1 MVMNNFGKRNFMQ
14 PMGRL
19 GMALM
24 MGPYFFLFETIGG
37 VFFRRT
43 TVLVQAKNSGRQF

>member
-19 GMALM
+19 SMASWTIK
-24 MGPYFFLFETIGG
+24 FFLSERGG
-37 VFFRRT
+37 
-43 TVLVQAKNSGRQF
+43 GR